1 MPLNVTL
8 ASSLLDLEL
17 SHDQRAAQCGGR
29 TWRTGNSSLDRAL
42 PADLWCG
49 GTVVGIGIGI
59 GIGSSG
65 IESSTRSLSLAHEI
79 IATHLL
85 DDADARRAT
94 GHTDTGS
101 ESGSRASVSVFIVA
115 PPDQATSSIRRI
127 YQLLNERAS
136 TSIPQAPTQPQPQ
149 SSKTRSAQESP
160 TPFTPNTTAKHLL
173 THVSL
178 LQYLDVSGLS
188 ESLSEVL
195 TVLTSPS
202 SSPQK
207 TKSILLVQGLT
218 GCVNATLRRSGMVQ
232 SAALLAGAVGVIRD
246 VVRCSGAMCIGFVE
260 VELGRVNLNP
270 NPSVNAN
277 ANANASVAGSTS
289 TSHVHAR
296 NAAPAVGGIGIETAF
311 ASQTGRT
318 LRVNLNPT
326 LARVV
331 EEAVDVL
338 VAVHDADGKIDARAD
353 RDRDTKRIAEVVRD
367 ERADHAG
374 EGSAVGAW
382 AVWE

>member
-29 TWRTGNSSLDRAL
+29 TWRTGNSSLGRAL

-49 GTVVGIGIGI
+49 GTVVGIGIGS
-59 GIGSSG
+59 GSSG
-65 IESSTRSLSLAHEI
+65 IESSTRPLSLAHEI

-127 YQLLNERAS
+127 YQLLNERVS
-136 TSIPQAPTQPQPQ
+136 TSISQAPTQPQPQ
-149 SSKTRSAQESP
+149 SSKTRSTRESP
-160 TPFTPNTTAKHLL
+160 TPFTPNATAKHLL

-178 LQYLDVSGLS
+178 LQYLDISGLS

-232 SAALLAGAVGVIRD
+232 SAGLLAGAVGAIRD
-246 VVRCSGAMCIGFVE
+246 VVRCSGGMCIGFVE
-260 VELGRVNLNP
+260 VELGWVNPNP
-270 NPSVNAN
+270 NPSV
-277 ANANASVAGSTS
+277 NANASVAGSTS

-296 NAAPAVGGIGIETAF
+296 NAAPAVGGIGVETAF

-331 EEAVDVL
+331 EEGVDVL

-353 RDRDTKRIAEVVRD
+353 RDRDTKRIVEVVRD
-367 ERADHAG
+367 ERADRAG
-374 EGSAVGAW
+374 EGSALGAW

>member
-1 MPLNVTL
+1 
-8 ASSLLDLEL
+8 
-17 SHDQRAAQCGGR
+17 
-29 TWRTGNSSLDRAL
+29 
-42 PADLWCG
+42 
-49 GTVVGIGIGI
+49 
-59 GIGSSG
+59 
-65 IESSTRSLSLAHEI
+65 
-79 IATHLL
+79 
-85 DDADARRAT
+85 
-94 GHTDTGS
+94 
-101 ESGSRASVSVFIVA
+101 
-115 PPDQATSSIRRI
+115 
-127 YQLLNERAS
+127 
-136 TSIPQAPTQPQPQ
+136 
-149 SSKTRSAQESP
+149 
-160 TPFTPNTTAKHLL
+160 
-173 THVSL
+173 
-178 LQYLDVSGLS
+178 
-188 ESLSEVL
+188 
-195 TVLTSPS
+195 
-202 SSPQK
+202 
-207 TKSILLVQGLT
+207 
-218 GCVNATLRRSGMVQ
+218 MVQ

-260 VELGRVNLNP
+260 VELGRVNPNP
-270 NPSVNAN
+270 NPSVN